1 MEIFLKK
8 RGKQMKYYKISS
20 DRLLIVLSNIKHT
33 IASSGTMDDC
43 TFSRLYN
50 DVNWLFE
57 IGYIDASTVRSLHQQ
72 ISAIYLR
79 DIEGYRYA

>member
-20 DRLLIVLSNIKHT
+20 DRLLIVLNNIKRT
-33 IASSGTMDDC
+33 ISTSKTMDDC

>member
-8 RGKQMKYYKISS
+8 GERQMKYYKISS
-20 DRLLIVLSNIKHT
+20 DRLLVVLDSVKRT
-33 IASSGTMDDC
+33 ISTSKTMDDC

-57 IGYIDASTVRSLHQQ
+57 IGYIDASRFALFTSRFLLF
-72 ISAIYLR
+72 IYV
-79 DIEGYRYA
+79 I